1 MAAHPAQNSPAQP
14 VCFFMPMPKLTPAF
28 LRHLLFATLAA
39 ASASAEIVRLEIT
52 ERAPFAGGHAFENTG
67 PYERISGRLIVA
79 LDPEAEA
86 NARVHDLKHAPRN
99 AQGKVEFWTDFFLL
113 KPVDAR
119 RGNGRLLYDVHNRGN
134 KLALWTF
141 NGGERSNDPRT
152 LDHAGNGFLMRHGY
166 SVLWTGWNAEV
177 QDDGTHRLLLDA
189 PIATGSDGQPITG
202 RLHVEIC
209 VTEKTFS
216 RAFGWS
222 PWGIPKIFPAADLD
236 HHQATLT
243 MRPLRSEPAVE
254 VPHDQWSFARLENG
268 QPVPDATHLHLKDGF
283 QPGWLY
289 DLVYTA
295 RDPRVAG
302 AGLAALRDAI
312 AFFRH
317 EAADSAGTPNPL
329 AGVVEKACL
338 FGISQSG
345 RLSVAFIHEGFNADL
360 AGRPVFDTALIHV
373 AGAGR
378 GHFTARFR
386 NATDAGTHH
395 EANWCGS
402 ESFPFSPAVLT
413 DPETGER
420 GSVLDRAQ
428 AAGVVPKMIYVQSS
442 TEYWARA
449 ASLVHTDVE
458 GKTDVELPDNVRVF
472 HVAGSQHL
480 GGGEPTKGEAQQPH
494 NPLDDRGPVLR
505 ALLVALDRWTTTG
518 APPPDSRH
526 PRLAD
531 GTLIGIE
538 TFNAQFPALP
548 SVNRP
553 QGYYQPVRL
562 DFGPRLESE
571 GIADTIPPQPG
582 KPWRTLVPAVNTDGN
597 ETCGI
602 VLPDIA
608 VPLGTHAGWNLR
620 APEFGPETMLTKF
633 DGQFLAFTRTKQ
645 EREAAGDP
653 RPSIQ
658 ERYPTR
664 DVYLSRIT
672 QAALDL
678 QAQDLLLPE
687 DVTHI
692 LTTAATRDF
701 WSD

>member
-1 MAAHPAQNSPAQP
+1 MMLQSASRLPFS
-14 VCFFMPMPKLTPAF
+14 F
-28 LRHLLFATLAA
+28 LSRLRLPLAA
-39 ASASAEIVRLEIT
+39 LCLWSVTEAGGEVVRLEIA
-52 ERAPFAGGHAFENTG
+52 ERAPFAGGYAFENTG
-67 PYERISGRLIVA
+67 PYERLRGRLIVE
-79 LDPEAEA
+79 LDPDAPA
-86 NARVHDLKHAPRN
+86 NARVHDLRLAPRN
-99 AQGKVEFWTDFFLL
+99 ARGRVEFSTDFFLL

-141 NGGERSNDPRT
+141 NNGERSNDPGS
-152 LDHAGNGFLMRHGY
+152 LEHAGNGFLMRHGY

-177 QDDGTHRLLLDA
+177 QDDGTDRLLLDA
-189 PIATGSDGQPITG
+189 PIATDNGRPITG

-209 VTEKTFS
+209 VSEKTFS

-222 PWGIPKIFPAADLD
+222 PWGIPKIFPAVDLD
-236 HHQATLT
+236 HRQAMLT
-243 MRPLRSEPAVE
+243 KRALRSEPAIE
-254 VPHDQWSFARLENG
+254 VPHDRWSFARLENG
-268 QPVPDATHLHLKDGF
+268 QPVPDATHLHLHDGF
-283 QPGWLY
+283 EPGWLY

-317 EAADSAGTPNPL
+317 ETADRAGTANPL
-329 AGVVEKACL
+329 AGALEKAYL

-360 AGRPVFDTALIHV
+360 AGRPVFDAALIHV

-378 GHFTARFR
+378 GHFTTRFR

-402 ESFPFSPAVLT
+402 ESFPFSPAEQS

-420 GSVLDRAQ
+420 GSVLDRAR

-449 ASLVHTDVE
+449 ASLVHTDVAGE
-458 GKTDVELPDNVRVF
+458 KDLTLPENVRVF
-472 HVAGSQHL
+472 LTAGSQHL
-480 GGGEPTKGEAQQPH
+480 GAGEPTKGEAQQPR
-494 NPLDDRGPVLR
+494 NTLDDRGPVLR
-505 ALLVALDRWTTTG
+505 ALLSALDRWATNDT
-518 APPPDSRH
+518 PPPASRH

-531 GTLIGIE
+531 GTLVDLA
-538 TFNAQFPALP
+538 TFNQQFPSLP
-548 SVNRP
+548 GVNRP
-553 QGYYQPVRL
+553 ESYYQPVRL

-571 GIADTIPPQPG
+571 GIADVIPPKAG
-582 KPWRTLVPAVNTDGN
+582 KPWRTLVPAVNADGN
-597 ETCGI
+597 ETSGI
-602 VLPDIA
+602 ILPDIA

-620 APEFGPETMLTKF
+620 APEFGPATMLTKF
-633 DGQFLAFTRTKQ
+633 DGQFLAFARTKK

-653 RPSIQ
+653 RLSIQ

-664 DVYLSRIT
+664 DVYLSRVT
-672 QAALDL
+672 QAALAL
-678 QAQDLLLPE
+678 QAEGLLLAE
-687 DVTHI
+687 DVPRI
-692 LTTAATRDF
+692 LAAAATRDF
-701 WSD
+701 WSE